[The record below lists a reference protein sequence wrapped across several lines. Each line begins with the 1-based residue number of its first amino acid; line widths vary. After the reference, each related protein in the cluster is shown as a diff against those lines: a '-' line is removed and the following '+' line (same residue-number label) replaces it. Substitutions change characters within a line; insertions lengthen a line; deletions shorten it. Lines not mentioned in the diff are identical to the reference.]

1 MRIERGKKEGS
12 MTIEETDRLCRRIV
26 ESIPE
31 AIIVADA
38 EGIIRL
44 WNAGAEAI
52 FGHAAAD
59 VLGQSMD
66 LIVPP
71 KLRERHWEGYR
82 RVMQTGE
89 TKYGSKD
96 LLAVP
101 AIRRDGAR
109 ISIEFSVVILR
120 DASGKVESIAAVIRD
135 VTARWE
141 KEHGR

>member
-1 MRIERGKKEGS
+1 